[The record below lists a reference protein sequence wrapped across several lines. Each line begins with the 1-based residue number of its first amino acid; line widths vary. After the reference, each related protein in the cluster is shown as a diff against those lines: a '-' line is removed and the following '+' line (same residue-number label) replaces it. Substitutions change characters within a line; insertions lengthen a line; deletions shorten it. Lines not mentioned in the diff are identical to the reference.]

1 MRICADVEI
10 FIANRV
16 CLSLYLLHLADNEL
30 PFGHYHYHPVRLSL
44 LAFLLR
50 RTESVQCS
58 FIVADWRAEVY
69 FFQNE
74 DWNENKERGERETG
88 GIIGGVS
95 LGPSLNKSR
104 WQPSRAEDGCS

>member
-1 MRICADVEI
+1 M
-10 FIANRV
+10 
-16 CLSLYLLHLADNEL
+16 
-30 PFGHYHYHPVRLSL
+30 
-44 LAFLLR
+44 
-50 RTESVQCS
+50 
-58 FIVADWRAEVY
+58 Y